1 MNTVKYGEIRNLN
14 LCAMD
19 DKRTDKGTFLP
30 GNIGKPKGALNKI
43 SAERKEKIELI
54 LNLADDMVEEAL
66 LKLKPKELLDV
77 WMGLNEFLTPKLQR
91 VTLDAAPEDN
101 KITKIT
107 FEVVPAGK
115 PSE

>member
-1 MNTVKYGEIRNLN
+1 MKYDTNMDEIAN
-14 LCAMD
+14 
-19 DKRTDKGTFLP
+19 KEWQFKT
-30 GNIGKPKGALNKI
+30 GNPGKPKGALNKI

-54 LNLADDMVEEAL
+54 LNVADDMIEEAL

-91 VTLDAAPEDN
+91 VTLDTTPEDN
-101 KITKIT
+101 TITKIT
-107 FEVVPAGK
+107 FEVVPSGK